1 MPRRSSV
8 AYPSYVGVYSAD
20 NIRNVVQLDLCVAAS
35 FSVQSVAM
43 LKNAVQP
50 AAIKATDEP
59 GVEVTLLK
67 RQ

>member
-8 AYPSYVGVYSAD
+8 AYPSYVGVPAD
-20 NIRNVVQLDLCVAAS
+20 NIRNVVQLDLYVAVS